1 MKKIGRR
8 DLTEYRVR
16 YNNEMPFHR
25 DTTLY
30 KVRKMA
36 KKETNLPYT

>member
-1 MKKIGRR
+1 
-8 DLTEYRVR
+8 
-16 YNNEMPFHR
+16 MPFHR

-36 KKETNLPYT
+36 KKETNLPYTWFIDVI